1 MCEICSK
8 SKKRHQD
15 DASNVCLVSLL
26 LTLKICYI
34 FPRVPNVGFEHG
46 SVCLESIPN
55 QSPTIINIRSISKIS
70 IIIFLV
76 GNNTEILIFRRVW
89 KEQNLVFFVE
99 RHLLAK
105 SYDIKD

>member
-8 SKKRHQD
+8 SKKRHQN

-55 QSPTIINIRSISKIS
+55 QSPTIINRSISKIS